1 MNLDA
6 RIRTALT
13 GICDV
18 VVPQVYTGDAQ
29 EYIVFN
35 YSEYPLEFAD
45 NAPHTVGYSIQVHL
59 FMPLKANPNAKK
71 NNIQN
76 SLFTAGF
83 SYPSIQDVTDEE
95 GQHYVFL
102 TTYEELI

>member
-1 MNLDA
+1 MNLNQ
-6 RIRTALT
+6 RIREALT

-18 VVPQVYTGDAQ
+18 IVPQVYTGDAQ

-45 NAPHTVGYSIQVHL
+45 NAPHTVGYSVQVHL
-59 FMPLKANPNAKK
+59 FMPLKANPNTMK

-95 GQHYVFL
+95 GQHYVFQ
-102 TTYEELI
+102 TTFEELI

>member
-6 RIRTALT
+6 RIRTALA

-18 VVPQVYTGDAQ
+18 VVPQVYTGTAT

-59 FMPLKANPNAKK
+59 FMPLKANPNTIK
-71 NNIQN
+71 NSIQN
-76 SLFTAGF
+76 ALFTAGF

-102 TTYEELI
+102 TEYTEGA

>member
-6 RIRTALT
+6 RIRTALD
-13 GICDV
+13 GVCDV
-18 VVPQVYTGDAQ
+18 IVPQVYTGDAH

-45 NAPHTVGYSIQVHL
+45 NAPHTVGYSVQVHL
-59 FMPLKANPNAKK
+59 FMPLKANPNTMK

-95 GQHYVFL
+95 GQHYVFMS
-102 TTYEELI
+102 TYEELI